1 MAAGRLGM
9 EDREMLQRLKIVLT
23 VSVTCD
29 DADALE
35 RAREAVQELLD
46 QASWEVQ
53 GDGFMAKIEA
63 TR

>member
-1 MAAGRLGM
+1 
-9 EDREMLQRLKIVLT
+9 MLQRLKIVLT

-29 DADALE
+29 DAEALE
-35 RAREAVQELLD
+35 RAREAILELLD

-53 GDGFMAKIEA
+53 GDGYTAKIEA